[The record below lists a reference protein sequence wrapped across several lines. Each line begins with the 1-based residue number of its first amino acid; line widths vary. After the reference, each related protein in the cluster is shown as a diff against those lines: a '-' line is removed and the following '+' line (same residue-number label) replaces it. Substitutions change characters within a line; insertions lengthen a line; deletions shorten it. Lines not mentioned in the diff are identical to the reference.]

1 MSKLYEEQRGILN
14 RINDGSL
21 RLTSDA
27 EFQQLKDLFPDRGE
41 ISRAYADFLLGQ
53 DDKEKAYNAYTH
65 AANLF
70 LKDGKTFQAIVS
82 TMLAWRNG
90 KPTHGVGRA
99 FHTSL
104 QNSIREESPLRHLF
118 SDISYPELLAFMLK
132 LVRTYVDANKY
143 VTRIGQDSQYVFFV
157 VSGELEEH
165 VDPAIKVQRLR
176 SGPSGQ
182 ILQDNDIFGDIF
194 PLQETTVSLSDV
206 KACKPSEVVKIS
218 KAHLIEICQRY
229 PDLEH
234 RLAKLYKGPPSV
246 DYGRSWSSVRR
257 STRHENPVRTT
268 VMLSLR
274 KGDQSPV
281 AFEGMS
287 KDISLGGACI
297 DLGLKY
303 GSMRPETFA
312 GIEAVVEINLPSGV
326 GVSIPGHVTWC
337 KQVNEPAGVSIV
349 AGIRFAPL
357 PPDVR
362 DFLKVYCFGFETEQS
377 LMWALWEE
385 YIK

>member
-1 MSKLYEEQRGILN
+1 LSELFEEKRGILN
-14 RINDGSL
+14 RINNGSL
-21 RLTSDA
+21 KLTRDE

-41 ISRAYADFLLGQ
+41 ISRAYADFLLVQGK
-53 DDKEKAYNAYTH
+53 KEKAYNTFTH

-70 LKDGKTFQAIVS
+70 LKGGLTFQAIVS
-82 TMLAWRNG
+82 TMLAWRIG
-90 KPTHGVGRA
+90 KPTHAVGRA

-118 SDISYPELLAFMLK
+118 SDIAYPELLAFMLK
-132 LVRTYVDANKY
+132 LVRTYVDTDKY
-143 VTRIGQDSQYVFFV
+143 VTRIGQNSQHVFFV

-165 VDPAIKVQRLR
+165 VDPAIKVPNVK

-182 ILQDNDIFGDIF
+182 ILKDNDIFGDIF
-194 PLQETTVSLSDV
+194 PLQEATVSLSDV
-206 KACKPSEVVKIS
+206 KARAPSEVVKIS
-218 KAHLIEICQRY
+218 KANLIEICQRY
-229 PDLEH
+229 PALEH

-257 STRHENPVRTT
+257 TTRHENPVRTT

-349 AGIRFAPL
+349 AGIRFTPL

-362 DFLKVYCFGFETEQS
+362 DFLKVYCFGYETEQS

>member
-1 MSKLYEEQRGILN
+1 MKKQLEEKHGVLN
-14 RINDGSL
+14 RITNRSL
-21 RLTSDA
+21 TLTSDA
-27 EFQQLKDLFPDRGE
+27 EYQQLKDLFPDRGE
-41 ISRAYADFLLGQ
+41 ISRGYADFLLEQ
-53 DDKEKAYNAYTH
+53 NQKEKAYNSYTH
-65 AANLF
+65 AADLF
-70 LKDGKTFQAIVS
+70 LRDGKTFQAIVS
-82 TMLAWRNG
+82 TMQAWRIG

-132 LVRTYVDANKY
+132 LVRTYVNTHKY
-143 VTRIGQDSQYVFFV
+143 VTRIGQECQHVFFV
-157 VSGELEEH
+157 VSGELAEH
-165 VDPAIKVQRLR
+165 VDPAINAHKNR
-176 SGPSGQ
+176 SSQNGQ
-182 ILQDNDIFGDIF
+182 ILKDNDIIGDIF
-194 PLQETTVSLSDV
+194 PLEDTTLSHSDV
-206 KACKPSEVVKIS
+206 KACTLSELVKIS
-218 KAHLIEICQRY
+218 KANLIEICKRY
-229 PDLEH
+229 PNIEQG
-234 RLAKLYKGPPSV
+234 LAKLYKGPPSN

-274 KGDQSPV
+274 KGEPKPV

-287 KDISLGGACI
+287 KDISLAGACI

-312 GIEAVVEINLPSGV
+312 GIEAVVEISLPSGV

-337 KQVNEPAGVSIV
+337 KKINEPAGVSIV

-362 DFLKVYCFGFETEQS
+362 DFLEVYCFGHETEQS

>member
-1 MSKLYEEQRGILN
+1 MNKQFEEKRGILN
-14 RINDGSL
+14 RINDRSL
-21 RLTSDA
+21 TLTSDA

-41 ISRAYADFLLGQ
+41 ISRAYADFLLSQGKK
-53 DDKEKAYNAYTH
+53 DKAYNTYTH
-65 AANLF
+65 AADLF
-70 LKDGKTFQAIVS
+70 LKDGLTFQAIVS
-82 TMLAWRNG
+82 TMLAWRIG

-104 QNSIREESPLRHLF
+104 QNSIRKESPLRHLF

-132 LVRTYVDANKY
+132 LVRMYVQTNKY
-143 VTRIGQDSQYVFFV
+143 VTRMGQDCQDVFFV

-165 VDPAIKVQRLR
+165 IDPAIKSPNME
-176 SGPSGQ
+176 SGPVGQ

-194 PLQETTVSLSDV
+194 PLPESTVSLADV
-206 KACKPSEVVKIS
+206 KACTPSEVVKIS
-218 KAHLIEICQRY
+218 KANLIEICRRY
-229 PDLEH
+229 PNLEQ

-257 STRHENPVRTT
+257 STRHESPVRTT

-303 GSMRPETFA
+303 DSMRPETFA
-312 GIEAVVEINLPSGV
+312 GIEALVEINLPSGV

-337 KQVNEPAGVSIV
+337 KQINEPGGVSIV

-362 DFLKVYCFGFETEQS
+362 DFLKIYCFGYETEQS

>member
-1 MSKLYEEQRGILN
+1 LSKPIEEKRSILR
-14 RINDGSL
+14 RINDRSL
-21 RLTSDA
+21 ALTSDA

-41 ISRAYADFLLGQ
+41 ISRAYADFLLEQG
-53 DDKEKAYNAYTH
+53 DKKKAYHAYTH
-65 AANLF
+65 AADLF
-70 LKDGKTFQAIVS
+70 LKDDKTFQAIVS
-82 TMLAWRNG
+82 TMLAWRIG
-90 KPTHGVGRA
+90 KPTHGIGRA
-99 FHTSL
+99 FHTAL
-104 QNSIREESPLRHLF
+104 QTSIREESPLRHLF
-118 SDISYPELLAFMLK
+118 GDISYPELLAFMLK
-132 LVRTYVDANKY
+132 LVRMCVDTDKH
-143 VTRIGQDSQYVFFV
+143 VTRIGQDCQHVFFV

-165 VDPAIKVQRLR
+165 VDPAVNTQKTG

-194 PLQETTVSLSDV
+194 PLQAATVSLSDV
-206 KACKPSEVVKIS
+206 KTCTPSEVVKIS
-218 KAHLIEICQRY
+218 KANLMEICQRY
-229 PDLEH
+229 PKLEH
-234 RLAKLYKGPPSV
+234 RLAKLYKGPPSI
-246 DYGRSWSSVRR
+246 DYGRSWSSIRR

-337 KQVNEPAGVSIV
+337 KKVNEPAGVSIV
-349 AGIRFAPL
+349 AGIRFASL

-362 DFLKVYCFGFETEQS
+362 DFLKVYCFGYETEQS

>member
-1 MSKLYEEQRGILN
+1 MSKLFEEKRGILD
-14 RINDGSL
+14 RINDRSL
-21 RLTSDA
+21 SLTSDL

-41 ISRAYADFLLGQ
+41 ISRAYADFLLEQ
-53 DDKEKAYNAYTH
+53 NQKEKAYRSYTY
-65 AANLF
+65 AADLF
-70 LKDGKTFQAIVS
+70 LRNGKTFQAIVS
-82 TMLAWRNG
+82 TMLAWRIG
-90 KPTHGVGRA
+90 KPTHGVGHA

-118 SDISYPELLAFMLK
+118 SGISYPELLAFMLK
-132 LVRTYVDANKY
+132 LVRTYVDTNKY
-143 VTRIGQDSQYVFFV
+143 VTRTGQDCQYVFFV

-165 VDPAIKVQRLR
+165 VDPVINAQNMK
-176 SGPSGQ
+176 SSPSGQ

-194 PLQETTVSLSDV
+194 PLQEATVSLSDV
-206 KACKPSEVVKIS
+206 KACTPSELVKID
-218 KAHLIEICQRY
+218 KTNLMGICQRY

-234 RLAKLYKGPPSV
+234 RLAKLYKGPPSI

-257 STRHENPVRTT
+257 SIRHENPVRTT

-274 KGDQSPV
+274 EEDHSPV

-303 GSMRPETFA
+303 GSMRPDTFA
-312 GIEAVVEINLPSGV
+312 GIEATVQINLPSGV

-337 KQVNEPAGVSIV
+337 KKVNEPAGTSIV

-357 PPDVR
+357 PHDVR
-362 DFLKVYCFGFETEQS
+362 DFLEVYCFGHETEQS

>member
-1 MSKLYEEQRGILN
+1 MSKLIEEKRGILN
-14 RINDGSL
+14 RINDRSLTLGS
-21 RLTSDA
+21 DE

-53 DDKEKAYNAYTH
+53 GNKKKAYNTYTH
-65 AANLF
+65 AADLF

-82 TMLAWRNG
+82 TMLAWRIG

-132 LVRTYVDANKY
+132 LVRTYVETNQY
-143 VTRIGQDSQYVFFV
+143 VTRIGQDSQHVFFV
-157 VSGELEEH
+157 VSGELAEH
-165 VDPAIKVQRLR
+165 ADPAIKAQNIR
-176 SGPSGQ
+176 SGPNGQ
-182 ILQDNDIFGDIF
+182 SLQDNDIFGDIF
-194 PLQETTVSLSDV
+194 PLQESTVSLSDV
-206 KACKPSEVVKIS
+206 KACTPSEVVKIS
-218 KAHLIEICQRY
+218 KANLIEICQRY
-229 PDLEH
+229 PDLEN
-234 RLAKLYKGPPSV
+234 RLAKLYKGPPSI
-246 DYGRSWSSVRR
+246 DYGRSWSCVRR
-257 STRHENPVRTT
+257 STRHENPVRAT

-337 KQVNEPAGVSIV
+337 KQIKEPAGVSIV

-362 DFLKVYCFGFETEQS
+362 DFLKVYCFGYETEQS